1 MKGTVFSIYVFGI
14 YMILIP
20 GLGLIF
26 IPELMLDLFKLSHG
40 DVLWLPRMVG
50 YLALAIGVYYY
61 FIAKY
66 KLSKLY
72 ILTVVLR
79 YVAAAFMTV
88 LWAMGEVGVMIFVF
102 AVVDASGA
110 TWTILTMRGLSQ
122 ADTEFNQ

>member
-26 IPELMLDLFKLSHG
+26 IPELILDLFQLSYG

-50 YLALAIGVYYY
+50 LLALAIGVYYY

-66 KLSKLY
+66 RLDKLY

-79 YVAAAFMTV
+79 YVAAAFMAV

-110 TWTILTMRGLSQ
+110 TWTILTMRGLSG
-122 ADTEFNQ
+122 ADTKFN